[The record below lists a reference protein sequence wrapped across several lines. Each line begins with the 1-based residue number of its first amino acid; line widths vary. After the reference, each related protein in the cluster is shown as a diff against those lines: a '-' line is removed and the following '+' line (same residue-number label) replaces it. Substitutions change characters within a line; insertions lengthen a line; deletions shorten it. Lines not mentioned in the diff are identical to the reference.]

1 MSYPKHHTEPFW
13 PTYRLTGPIK
23 NTNPI
28 GMPSRF
34 GPAMGSY
41 YESKYYQNPVPYTS
55 SDIGEPVPGWG
66 TTVSVAGPAR
76 LGVGALGL
84 MVASGSR
91 PAAQLSRRAV
101 MDLVTAGAQQ
111 SSQDYASQSSD
122 APPPPPAD
130 DEEGG
135 IPWWI
140 WPAAASIT
148 MIGIGYFGT
157 KKGWF

>member
-84 MVASGSR
+84 MVRADTRQGMRVIGGST
-91 PAAQLSRRAV
+91 PTQPQSADEPPSP
-101 MDLVTAGAQQ
+101 LV
-111 SSQDYASQSSD
+111 D
-122 APPPPPAD
+122 APT
-130 DEEGG
+130 
-135 IPWWI
+135 PWWVYGGV
-140 WPAAASIT
+140 ALVV
-148 MIGIGYFGT
+148 MGGVGLYGT
-157 KKGWF
+157 QKGWF